1 MGTRAWSETVDPS
14 LVPLA
19 RAYPRLDLA
28 DLQRARGIVTMMTSV
43 AARSVRW
50 KSAAEGVVVRDVAV
64 PGGRSGTVLP
74 VRIYQPEDGPA
85 HGGAVLFFHG
95 GAFVMGDLDSEHRRC
110 LHWSRTLS
118 CTVVSVDYRLAPEQP
133 FPAALLDAM
142 DAYDAVERGDHA
154 TAGAEEPI
162 VVAGTSAGGALAA
175 GLATLRRD
183 LGLSTP
189 VGQLLIYPVLDDRR
203 ATASMTAFVDT
214 PGWDA
219 VSSDWMWRYYLPEPA
234 PVAVCTS
241 PFPPLSYA
249 APGRVE
255 DLAGLPPSCVITAGL
270 DPLRDE
276 GIDYAQRL
284 MAVGVPTELHNFGR
298 AFHGFDA
305 VGGTPLADAAID
317 LQVSMLEGL
326 LPC

>member
-1 MGTRAWSETVDPS
+1 MGTTAWSETVDVS

-43 AARSVRW
+43 AARSAHW
-50 KSAAEGVVVRDVAV
+50 KSAAEGVVVRDVAFT
-64 PGGRSGTVLP
+64 GGRSGAALP
-74 VRIYQPEDGPA
+74 ARIYEPEDGPT
-85 HGGAVLFFHG
+85 HGGVVLFFHG
-95 GAFVMGDLDSEHRRC
+95 GAFVMGNLDSEHRRC
-110 LHWSRTLS
+110 LRWCRTLS
-118 CTVVSVDYRLAPEQP
+118 CAVVSVDYRLAPEQP

-142 DAYDAVERGDHA
+142 DAYEAVERCDQGIACDEGH
-154 TAGAEEPI
+154 I

-189 VGQLLIYPVLDDRR
+189 AGQVLIYPVLDDRL
-203 ATASMTAFVDT
+203 ATASMTSFVDT
-214 PGWDA
+214 PGWDS
-219 VSSDWMWRYYLPEPA
+219 VSSTWMWRYYLPEPA
-234 PVAVCTS
+234 PVAVCAS
-241 PFPPLSYA
+241 SFPALFYA

-284 MAVGVPTELHNFGR
+284 MGAGVPTELHNFGR

-305 VGGTPLADAAID
+305 VGGTPLAEAAID
-317 LQVSMLEGL
+317 LQVSMLRGL
-326 LPC
+326 LP